1 MTVCLVEF
9 DFPSYFRQKKKML
22 IAPISTGGAG
32 IEPEK
37 TTLVFSWATSV
48 GMVSSF
54 FLGFI
59 LDTFG
64 PRISSVVSCLIIA
77 IGSYML
83 AESNNFAQFATGACA
98 VAFGGPGVGVSIIHI
113 ANLFPSIQN
122 LTMSCLNGSI
132 AISFSVLN
140 IFAFMWERFEFAN
153 FYTLFRYYS
162 VLATAL
168 AVGAFF
174 LYPDEPFK
182 TMEDGEVYK
191 EEKEQVE
198 VEEEGGGLAEI
209 DHLIIKSS
217 TSSNSNPASELGVI
231 HENRHHDVFDDH
243 DHIHIQ
249 SVAPSGPSLKI
260 GQPLNSGLR
269 ANCLRTESFLLSKEA
284 METEDPEAE
293 AIISLKDRPFFKQL
307 CSASYLR
314 SSFIFWISTFVTNFY
329 VSSISTELADLGLF
343 SSTVQHELAKTFT
356 SIMSSGIMASIFV
369 GYLIDKFGVKVCT
382 AMTFIFGQLQMIIL
396 LFFSKSHTMT
406 VVSFF
411 CYTMYRSTLYPVFIA
426 SLTSRLGFKYFGILL
441 GIGFAISG
449 IVQLLMAPLNDAVQ
463 GDCHLDSQT
472 TATAKTKT
480 DASNDENCFE
490 GLWISLH
497 LLQLSVL
504 LALMIIPY
512 MDYRSRLSR
521 EAITRGYRAKPT
533 YGGTDAGL
541 SLDAFYESN
550 TW

>member
-1 MTVCLVEF
+1 VFFFVLSVL
-9 DFPSYFRQKKKML
+9 KKKML
-22 IAPISTGGAG
+22 IAPISKGGAG

-54 FLGFI
+54 FLGI
-59 LDTFG
+59 VLDTFG
-64 PRISSVVSCLIIA
+64 PRTSSIVSCLIIA

-98 VAFGGPGVGVSIIHI
+98 VAFGGPGVGASIIHI

-122 LTMSCLNGSI
+122 LTMSCLSGSI

-140 IFAFMWERFEFAN
+140 IFAYMWERFEFAD

-162 VLATAL
+162 VVATAL
-168 AVGAFF
+168 AIGAFF
-174 LYPDEPFK
+174 LYPDEPFEI
-182 TMEDGEVYK
+182 MGDDEDYK
-191 EEKEQVE
+191 EGKERVE
-198 VEEEGGGLAEI
+198 EEEGGGGLAEV

-217 TSSNSNPASELGVI
+217 TSSSSNPTSELGVI
-231 HENRHHDVFDDH
+231 HENRHHHVFD

-249 SVAPSGPSLKI
+249 SVAPNGPSLKI
-260 GQPLNSGLR
+260 EQPLNSGLR
-269 ANCLRTESFLLSKEA
+269 ANYLRTESFLLSKEA

-293 AIISLKDRPFFKQL
+293 AIISLKDQPFFKQI

-314 SSFIFWISTFVTNFY
+314 SSFFFWISTFVTNFY

-343 SSTVQHELAKTFT
+343 SSTVQHELAETFT
-356 SIMSSGIMASIFV
+356 SFMSAGVMASIFV
-369 GYLIDKFGVKVCT
+369 GYLIDKIGVEVCT
-382 AMTFIFGQLQMIIL
+382 AMMFIFGQLQMIIL

-426 SLTSRLGFKYFGILL
+426 SLTSRLGFKYFGVLL

-449 IVQLLMAPLNDAVQ
+449 IIQLLMAPLNDAVQ

-472 TATAKTKT
+472 TATTKT
-480 DASNDENCFE
+480 DTSNDENCSE

-521 EAITRGYRAKPT
+521 EAIIRGYRAKPT
-533 YGGTDAGL
+533 CGGTDIGL
-541 SLDAFYESN
+541 SLDEFYECIK
-550 TW
+550 

>member
-1 MTVCLVEF
+1 
-9 DFPSYFRQKKKML
+9 ML
-22 IAPISTGGAG
+22 IAPISKGGAG

-37 TTLVFSWATSV
+37 TTLVFSWTTSI

-54 FLGFI
+54 FLGII

-64 PRISSVVSCLIIA
+64 PRTSSVVSCLIIA
-77 IGSYML
+77 IGSHML
-83 AESNNFAQFATGACA
+83 AESNSFAQFATGACV
-98 VAFGGPGVGVSIIHI
+98 VAFGGPGVAVSIIHL

-140 IFAFMWERFEFAN
+140 IFAYMWERFEFAD

-182 TMEDGEVYK
+182 IMGDDKVDR
-191 EEKEQVE
+191 EEKYQVE
-198 VEEEGGGLAEI
+198 VEEEEGGGQLAEI
-209 DHLIIKSS
+209 DHLIITSS

-231 HENRHHDVFDDH
+231 HENRHHHVFDDH
-243 DHIHIQ
+243 NHIHIQ

-260 GQPLNSGLR
+260 EQPLNSRLR

-293 AIISLKDRPFFKQL
+293 AIISLKDQPFFKQL

-314 SSFIFWISTFVTNFY
+314 SSFFFWISTFVTNFY

-356 SIMSSGIMASIFV
+356 SIMSSGVMASIFA
-369 GYLIDKFGVKVCT
+369 GYLIDKFGVEVCT
-382 AMTFIFGQLQMIIL
+382 AMTFIFGQIQMIIL

-411 CYTMYRSTLYPVFIA
+411 CYTMYRSFLYPVFIA

-441 GIGFAISG
+441 GIGFAIAG
-449 IVQLLMAPLNDAVQ
+449 IVQLLMTPLNDAVQ

-472 TATAKTKT
+472 TATTRT
-480 DASNDENCFE
+480 RTNTSNDENCFE

-512 MDYRSRLSR
+512 MDYRSRLSL
-521 EAITRGYRAKPT
+521 EAIIRGYRAKPT
-533 YGGTDAGL
+533 YGSTDIGL
-541 SLDAFYESN
+541 SLDEFKTASN
-550 TW
+550 NVSERRMY